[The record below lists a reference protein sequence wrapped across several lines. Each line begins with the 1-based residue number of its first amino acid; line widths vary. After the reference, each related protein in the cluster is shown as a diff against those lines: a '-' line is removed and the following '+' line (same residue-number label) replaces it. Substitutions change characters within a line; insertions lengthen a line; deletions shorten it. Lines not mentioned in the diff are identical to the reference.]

1 MVMIKRRLQMMQT
14 VQFFFSF
21 FKTVILHDYSLDN
34 IRTVS
39 NFWTTQYKIF
49 YCYFE

>member
-1 MVMIKRRLQMMQT
+1 MVMIKRRLQIMQ
-14 VQFFFSF
+14 
-21 FKTVILHDYSLDN
+21 TVILHDYSLDN